1 MFYELS
7 VTKESEKL
15 KMKLLF
21 TSRRPPACSHADST
35 NTGNTCACNTKASL
49 KNARKGPQAVW
60 SASSGATE
68 NLNGSCEGTVS
79 FPLSQSLVLNICL
92 HQCSKAPP
100 INICSLRFITRLY
113 YKAVLRVFSP
123 NFLERTAQVTVTIR
137 VFQSARYC
145 SYFG

>member
-1 MFYELS
+1 MKRSWIVEKREAFYELS

-68 NLNGSCEGTVS
+68 NLNGSREGTVS
-79 FPLSQSLVLNICL
+79 FPLSQSLVLNIMPQPVL
-92 HQCSKAPP
+92 KGSTHQFVRSG
-100 INICSLRFITRLY
+100 L
-113 YKAVLRVFSP
+113 
-123 NFLERTAQVTVTIR
+123 
-137 VFQSARYC
+137 
-145 SYFG
+145 